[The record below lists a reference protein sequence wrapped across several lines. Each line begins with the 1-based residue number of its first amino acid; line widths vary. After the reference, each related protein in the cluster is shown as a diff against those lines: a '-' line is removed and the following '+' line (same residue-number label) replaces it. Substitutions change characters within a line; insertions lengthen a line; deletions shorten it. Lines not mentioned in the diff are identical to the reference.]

1 MDTDRFMFHVK
12 MGDVYNDIAE
22 EVEKRLD
29 TSNFDVDR
37 PSLPMGKNL
46 KLIGLMKD
54 KLGGQI
60 MKKFIGLHP
69 KRYSY
74 LKHNNDEGKN
84 AKGTKK
90 CVMKR

>member
-12 MGDVYNDIAE
+12 TGDVYNDIAE

-69 KRYSY
+69 KRHSY

>member
-12 MGDVYNDIAE
+12 TGDVYNDIAE
-22 EVEKRLD
+22 EVEKRLN

-54 KLGGQI
+54 KWTNHEKI
-60 MKKFIGLHP
+60 YWITSKKI
-69 KRYSY
+69 
-74 LKHNNDEGKN
+74 
-84 AKGTKK
+84 
-90 CVMKR
+90 